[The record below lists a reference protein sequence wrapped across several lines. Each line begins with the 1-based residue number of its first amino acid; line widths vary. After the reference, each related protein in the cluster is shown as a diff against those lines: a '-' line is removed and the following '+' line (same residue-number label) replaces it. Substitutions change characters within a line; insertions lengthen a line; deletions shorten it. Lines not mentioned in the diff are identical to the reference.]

1 MTRRKTI
8 SAAALLLTAAVA
20 TGFSA
25 MADKPLVQQEAATG
39 VPQDDMGRML
49 IEGLKATPGCLGVD
63 TAQTGSKKLVI
74 IAWFKDARAA
84 RKWYYS
90 PVHERMVKMAGGDV
104 MESKP
109 LEHVPDNVPVM
120 VLASLTPSDRPEVE
134 GIPMPIK
141 QISIELYTPLPG
153 GAAVGG
159 RLAPDTFPV
168 KHMNGYPEPVADAEA
183 AAEAQATGG

>member
-25 MADKPLVQQEAATG
+25 MANKPLAQQEAATG

-109 LEHVPDNVPVM
+109 LEHVADNVPVM

-134 GIPMPIK
+134 GIPMPIS

-159 RLAPDTFPV
+159 RLAPDKFPV
-168 KHMNGYPEPVADAEA
+168 RHMNGYPEPEVEVEAAEA
-183 AAEAQATGG
+183 AKIP